1 MKTKDYYINELNS
14 LRVDGAQFAKEN
26 PGLSSYL
33 AKEGQDPDVER
44 MLEGFAFLTGKLR
57 QKLDEELPE
66 VAHNL
71 VQLLWPNY
79 IRPIPSYS
87 IIKFDAIEH
96 DTNNQTIPKAM
107 QVLSKSTAK
116 GVVTKFQTCF
126 ETKVMPLQLEK
137 VHYAPHAQESILE
150 LDFSMSAAGTL
161 ADIDFEPL
169 RVFLSGSKFMAKELY
184 LYFSRYIRKIEL
196 IVKDE
201 ESKELGK
208 CTLPNDSVSALG
220 FNPLET
226 ILPYSRNVFDGYV
239 LLQEYFCYPDKHLFF
254 DIHNLNE
261 IEYLSQS
268 ITELSKKFSLK
279 FYFKKHLSSAQLPVK
294 NDFSLFCTP
303 VVNLFQSDAVPI
315 RKTEKE
321 DEYLL
326 SSSEYKRD
334 QSEIFSIENVRGWIP
349 SRKEYKNYHHFH
361 SFEHMKENEEYY
373 SERVRL
379 NNNMNSLETY
389 IRFAS
394 AGGRYLE
401 LEHGIAT
408 VSVKMVCTNK
418 NVPSKLHLGDIS
430 VCDPHS
436 PSELRFE
443 NITIPSVSYPP
454 PIKGDFLWKLI
465 SNMSLN
471 YLSLDNIET
480 LKMILQTYDF
490 YGANDIKE
498 KAKTDVMISGL
509 SSISNKK
516 IQMIYEGLPIR
527 GIETELRIDITK
539 FTGLGEAYHFC
550 SILNEFF
557 SLYCSVNSFHRLIVH
572 VDKNNSFSWPA
583 KMGYD
588 VLV

>member
-87 IIKFDAIEH
+87 IIKFDAIKH
-96 DTNNQTIPKAM
+96 GTNNETIPKGM
-107 QVLSKSTAK
+107 QVLSKNDAD
-116 GVVTKFQTCF
+116 GIVCKFKTCF
-126 ETKVMPLQLEK
+126 ETKVMPLQLQNVE
-137 VHYAPHAQESILE
+137 YAPYAQESTLE
-150 LDFSMSAAGTL
+150 LDFDMSISGTL
-161 ADIDFEPL
+161 ADVNFEPL
-169 RVFLSGSKFMAKELY
+169 RVFLGGSKFMAKELY
-184 LYFSRYIRKIEL
+184 LYFSRYIKKIEL
-196 IVKDE
+196 VVKD
-201 ESKELGK
+201 KDATELGK
-208 CTLPNDSVSALG
+208 CVLANDSIVALG
-220 FNPLET
+220 FNSLET
-226 ILPYSRNVFDGYV
+226 MLPYSRNVFDGYV
-239 LLQEYFCYPDKHLFF
+239 LLQEYFCYPDKHLFL
-254 DIHNLNE
+254 DIHNLEE
-261 IEYLSQS
+261 IKSLPENMLTQS
-268 ITELSKKFSLK
+268 NRFSLK
-279 FYFKKHLSSAQLPVK
+279 FHFKKRLSSAQLPVK

-303 VVNLFQSDAVPI
+303 IINLFDNDAIPI

-326 SSSEYKRD
+326 SASEYKKE

-361 SFEHMKENEEYY
+361 SFEHMEDDEEYY
-373 SERVRL
+373 SERVKL
-379 NNNMNSLETY
+379 NDNNNYLDTY

-394 AGGRYLE
+394 AGGRYLD
-401 LEHGIAT
+401 LERSIAT
-408 VSVKMVCTNK
+408 VSVKMTCTNK

-430 VCDPHS
+430 VCDPHAS
-436 PSELRFE
+436 SELKFQ

-471 YLSLDNIET
+471 YLSLDDIET

-490 YGANDIKE
+490 YGANDVKE
-498 KAKTDVMISGL
+498 KEKTDVMLSGL
-509 SSISNKK
+509 TSISNKK

-527 GIETELRIDITK
+527 GIQTELHIDITK
-539 FTGLGEAYHFC
+539 YTGLGEAYHFC

-557 SLYCSVNSFHRLIVH
+557 GLYCSVNSFHKLIVH